1 MPLSVVIASIPSPS
15 SNGFDLG
22 PLTFRYY
29 GLMIAFGVLVAV
41 EMGRARWVARGG
53 EADDVIEVAKW
64 AVPAGLIGSRVY
76 HVATDWKRYQGRWL
90 DAFKIW
96 EGGLGIPGGLLL
108 GVAVGVWYARSR
120 GLSITRLVDAVIPG
134 IPVAQAIG
142 RLGNWFNQE
151 IYGRPS
157 DLPWAVE
164 IDNPSPEFEG
174 FSTFHPTFLYEG
186 LLNLTIAA
194 ILILADRRK
203 WLKPGAMLPLWI
215 AMYGVARFI
224 VEGMR
229 TDEASLIAGIRVNH
243 WVSGAAVLIG
253 GLWFIALQRRPA
265 VDPAATSNDE
275 DDGDSGPDADSG
287 PDETD
292 PTTASARATL
302 GTHDDARSSDDH

>member
-1 MPLSVVIASIPSPS
+1 MNTVDRSTEHLIGVIASIPSPS

-29 GLMIAFGVLVAV
+29 GLMIALGVLAAV
-41 EMGRARWVARGG
+41 EIGRSRWAARGG
-53 EADDVIEVAKW
+53 DADDVIEIAKW
-64 AVPAGLIGSRVY
+64 AVPAGLVGSRIY
-76 HVATDWKRYQGRWL
+76 HVMTDWKQYQGRWL

-96 EGGLGIPGGLLL
+96 EGGLGIPGGLVL

-120 GLSITRLVDAVIPG
+120 GWSITGLVDAIIPG

-164 IDNPSPEFEG
+164 IDEPSAEFAG

-186 LLNLTIAA
+186 LLNLAIAGS
-194 ILILADRRK
+194 LIFADRRS
-203 WLKPGAMLPLWI
+203 WLKPGAILPLWI

-229 TDEASLIAGIRVNH
+229 TDEASLIAGVRVNH

-253 GLWFIALQRRPA
+253 VLWFALVQRRPA
-265 VDPAATSNDE
+265 AEIGAAVDRE
-275 DDGDSGPDADSG
+275 G
-287 PDETD
+287 E
-292 PTTASARATL
+292 SAPATL
-302 GTHDDARSSDDH
+302 GAHDDPRPDDGL

>member
-1 MPLSVVIASIPSPS
+1 MIASIPSPS

-29 GLMIAFGVLVAV
+29 GLMIALGVLIGV
-41 EMGRARWVARGG
+41 EMGRARWETMGG

-64 AVPAGLIGSRVY
+64 AVPAGLIGARIY
-76 HVATDWKRYQGRWL
+76 HVATDWKRYQGRWF

-96 EGGLGIPGGLLL
+96 EGGLGIPGGLVL
-108 GVAVGVWYARSR
+108 GVAVGVWVARSR
-120 GLSITRLVDAVIPG
+120 GLNVTRLADAVIPG

-164 IDNPSPEFEG
+164 IDNPSSEFEG
-174 FSTFHPTFLYEG
+174 FSTFHPVFLYEG

-194 ILILADRRK
+194 ALIYADRRK

-215 AMYGVARFI
+215 AMYGIARFI

-243 WVSGAAVLIG
+243 WVSGAAVVIG
-253 GLWFIALQRRPA
+253 GLWFLAIQRRPGA
-265 VDPAATSNDE
+265 VDSVVATD
-275 DDGDSGPDADSG
+275 DPGDRDGDEGDDAN
-287 PDETD
+287 
-292 PTTASARATL
+292 PTSASARATL